1 MPLLRLWAFVAC
13 SRVNFTFAF
22 FPLPVFVRFI
32 VSGLFQLAVDRSACG
47 TLGKMGNAYR
57 LTTF

>member
-13 SRVNFTFAF
+13 SGVNFTFAL

-32 VSGLFQLAVDRSACG
+32 VSRLFQLAVDRSAWHAWESGEC
-47 TLGKMGNAYR
+47 L
-57 LTTF
+57 